1 MSKKITTSSRFWNK
15 TTQRLSLGFSGIV
28 ALFGIQQEE
37 QVIAAEQSDRL
48 TGKQNE
54 LNMQTEKLYVYQKQT
69 KIPAAKELSQAS
81 TKLVASAPIVQ
92 ENEEMVVKPL
102 QSTSHSNSIQESS
115 SPHSEESQSSISQS
129 TSQKASQAISQKAS
143 QSTSQKASQK
153 ASQSVTNMQS
163 QSKSDQGV
171 HVSQTNSSE
180 LSSVSE
186 SNTIKSENSQTSFV
200 ASVMHS
206 QSLSLSASE
215 SLKVLENSQLA
226 TSELVSDAL
235 SDDFDLDFWLS

>member
-129 TSQKASQAISQKAS
+129 TSQKASQ
-143 QSTSQKASQK
+143 
-153 ASQSVTNMQS
+153 SVTNMQS

>member
-1 MSKKITTSSRFWNK
+1 MSKKTTTSSRFWNK

-129 TSQKASQAISQKAS
+129 TGQKASQAISQKAS
-143 QSTSQKASQK
+143 QSTSQK

>member
-1 MSKKITTSSRFWNK
+1 MSKKTTKSSRFWNK

-143 QSTSQKASQK
+143 QSTSQKASQ
-153 ASQSVTNMQS
+153 SVTNMQS

>member
-143 QSTSQKASQK
+143 QSTSQKASQ
-153 ASQSVTNMQS
+153 SVTNMQS

-171 HVSQTNSSE
+171 QVSQTNSSE

>member
-1 MSKKITTSSRFWNK
+1 MSKKTTTSSRFWNK

-143 QSTSQKASQK
+143 QSTSQKASQ
-153 ASQSVTNMQS
+153 SVTNMQS

>member
-143 QSTSQKASQK
+143 QSTSQKASQ
-153 ASQSVTNMQS
+153 SVTNMQS

>member
-1 MSKKITTSSRFWNK
+1 MSKKTTTSSRFWNK

-81 TKLVASAPIVQ
+81 TKLVVSAPIVQ

-129 TSQKASQAISQKAS
+129 TGQKASQAISQKAS
-143 QSTSQKASQK
+143 ESTSQK

>member
-129 TSQKASQAISQKAS
+129 TSQKASQAISQKVS
-143 QSTSQKASQK
+143 QSTSQK

>member
-1 MSKKITTSSRFWNK
+1 MSKKTTTSSRFWNK

-129 TSQKASQAISQKAS
+129 TGQKASQAISQKAS
-143 QSTSQKASQK
+143 ESTSQK